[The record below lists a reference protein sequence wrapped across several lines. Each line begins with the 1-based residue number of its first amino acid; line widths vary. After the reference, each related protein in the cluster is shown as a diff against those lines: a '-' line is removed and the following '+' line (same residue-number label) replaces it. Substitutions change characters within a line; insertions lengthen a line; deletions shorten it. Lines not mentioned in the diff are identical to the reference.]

1 MSQDNELPIQ
11 IVIDPTGAKSGAD
24 QVIRSIDDIP
34 KRAKGGLEALQKSI
48 REAANFNAFKDG
60 GQVAKQAIDDILAR
74 GKYAAQERIRA
85 ERLAKDQFAAMEK
98 EKVAAFKAAEQER
111 AQIARISQ
119 ARDIAIWKEG
129 VAAFKAAEREK
140 AAANKAAQ
148 SQAFAQSPQGIF
160 QQAGIRSPTDVAK
173 ELQNLRQAKQLWEE
187 AGASTEGY
195 HGALQ
200 KINSQ
205 MNVLESGN
213 ARARGSFHKM
223 TAALASL
230 TFELTGALYGIMA
243 IGGAIAGGAIFGV
256 KFMKD
261 IEDAKMGI
269 SGTVLSMSLLNGVAM
284 TTKEAMGI
292 SNSVIDTLAQS
303 SLKYNVS
310 LADTA
315 KLFQAIVGPGT
326 AAGMTLEE
334 VGKTATIGAVAVK
347 SMGLNSMQVVQEV
360 RDLVQGGIQSASS
373 TLATALGLKDKDIK
387 AAKESAEG
395 LFVFLEKRM
404 EGFAMMAT
412 ERNNTLSG
420 SWDMLWMKV
429 QRLFADP
436 TVFSALVEGIKSIS
450 NAIATIETDAEGNFK
465 GLKFNESLI
474 SAVKSYSEAITGT
487 IKVVSTIVEYTLK
500 WYDAIVLVAG
510 LFVANKLFGAVLP
523 LLGRYVVGLGEAA
536 TATIALGTASE
547 VMAAKSVASAE
558 TVIATS
564 GGLAKGTLAARGG
577 LYGMLLWGVYELADF
592 AVHSKWVEDNIFATM
607 MKIGEWWDEIKKKM
621 GMGSQQ
627 DVIKD
632 RITKL
637 QAFKPTDFKDDMFGT
652 GADKWEA
659 NLAAIESYKKM
670 LDVIPAAEKKADD
683 SAEVRAKVALTAKI
697 QQGNKAEADMMMDFE
712 KHNPEAKRV
721 KAIEDASRRYN
732 IVLTGITA
740 TQDVLANK
748 SLTAAERLKQESDLR
763 DRATKAAKMYN
774 FEIEQANK
782 VKPDRGAGKA
792 AADAYAKF
800 SALENEL
807 VNAGTISFTD
817 AYNAR
822 IAMLDKYIK
831 KGLNVKAFLAE
842 ESKLTL
848 EFYKVEASRIDASVA
863 DGVRSYAEGYNA
875 KVALIESFKNKS
887 LSAATAEVEINKLR
901 VQLAKDSTAAMKD
914 IDAAMAKYAN
924 TLSDGAKYEKEFKD
938 ATKDKAGTMQ
948 KELDVLKALSDPTE
962 EQRKKM
968 DALTGSLKAYG
979 VAVVT
984 VTGVLKPML
993 DALQRADELKAM
1005 SDDTITKIQAQPLD
1019 LTIGGP
1025 QERTPIR
1032 QSGIDLAVYETL
1044 NMLLQDQIIHLGTIA
1059 ELNDKIA
1066 KSTGDERAGYE
1077 KSKKIIEDT
1086 TNSIKNQAKAIN
1098 LNKAYGDQFFNIF
1111 DKAGILFGKMAKPI
1125 ADVAKGVG
1133 NLIGASKTY
1142 NSSLEAAAKISD
1154 DVHNPDRIKMEQAA
1168 YKKLSDESID
1178 AYANI
1183 AGAAKGM
1190 FAENSAGYKLME
1202 TAEKAFRAVQLFGQI
1217 TGMAMDSK
1225 ATALSIENAIAT
1237 IAPNLAAGASKMF
1250 GQSGWG
1256 GFVGVAA
1263 MMAVMAAFGSF
1274 GGSSSSGAPS
1284 IPDNATSDFNQNN
1297 QGTGTVLGDST
1308 AKSETIAHG
1317 IDILAKHSFEMLD
1330 YDNKMLTALQ
1340 SIDRGMEGL
1349 ASALVRVGG
1358 ITGTG
1363 AISAFGTVEKSS
1375 SSPGFFGIGA
1385 STSSTNITD
1394 TGITIRGTVD
1404 ALSKATGIIQQYETV
1419 VETWTD
1425 SGFFGIGADS
1435 GTNISTSTKTLVGE
1449 VPRQIA
1455 LIFGSMSDSIKEGI
1469 DLLGLAANDTEM
1481 QAIMASIAAVPI
1493 DLKVSLKG
1501 LSGEDIKNAL
1511 NGVFSKAFDNMVSA
1525 IAPWAEEF
1533 QKVGEGIGETFI
1545 RLAADARLVNLSLK
1559 SVGTGSFD
1567 DAFKANTTGQSF
1579 ATYQQSANVQSA
1591 RSDVTA
1597 AQQVLALAQ
1606 ALPSVIVGLD
1616 DFGVATL
1623 RAGANVEAI
1632 TAAQL
1637 ELDAAN
1643 ARLNSTLADMGSVTD
1658 TYAQSLVR
1666 AREYLLEGA
1675 GGADAFAEKWQF
1687 FSDNFISDAV
1697 KLVAV
1702 QDSVNAAF
1710 ANMSAGTNGGLPG
1723 LGKQL
1728 SDLGYAIP
1736 KTNDEFAALVL
1747 KATNAA
1753 AGVGDFAESNADLTN
1768 TLLNLAPAFNQV
1780 QQAAQEAANS
1790 LRDYLEENFYT
1801 EAERKT
1807 RKTALG
1813 LLELTA
1819 VLEPLGLNTNMSH
1832 AEFLLLLPTLGLSA
1846 EAANN
1851 LAHSFVDVN
1860 GSAQGAADALANVV
1874 DSLNS
1879 FGTISVSYGSIY
1891 ESAAAQVEKISQTVS
1906 ASMSGASFS
1915 TSTSAQ
1921 ITALTELVRK
1931 SQYDL
1936 SKTPGGPGFSANRNY
1951 YGEIIRQANQE
1962 IGGLV
1967 KDLTNYTILE
1977 AQYSGKGKQLLDLQ
1991 KWNEEQTKLYRD
2003 NGISMVAL
2011 EQEYQRQRLEII
2023 NGGNA
2028 AAVSETSKFAD
2039 TLSAWLR
2046 SLDQNAALSPLTA
2059 QQQQIEAET
2068 QYVLDIARANA
2079 GDATAL
2085 ANITKDAELYLST
2098 TKAVSGFGADYSAV
2112 YSKVRTEV
2120 GSLANTTAGR
2130 PVTAEDITA
2139 LRLEIADEKA
2149 VIARLLEKGNAE
2161 AKAAAAELVAAV
2173 AVNTAKT
2180 VSATVNAS
2188 VLTETA

>member
-24 QVIRSIDDIP
+24 QVVRSIDDIP

-60 GQVAKQAIDDILAR
+60 GAVAKQAIDDILAR

-85 ERLAKDQFAAMEK
+85 ERLAKDQFALMEK

-160 QQAGIRSPTDVAK
+160 KQAGIRSPQDVAQ
-173 ELQNLRQAKQLWEE
+173 ELAALRQAKQLWEQ

-195 HGALQ
+195 RGALQ

-223 TAALASL
+223 TAAIASL
-230 TFELTGALYGIMA
+230 TFELTGALYGVMA
-243 IGGAIAGGAIFGV
+243 IGGAIAGGAIFGLAT
-256 KFMKD
+256 MKR
-261 IEDAKMGI
+261 IEDARTGITGILVSMGTI
-269 SGTVLSMSLLNGVAM
+269 NGKAMDFAQAWQVSGVYV
-284 TTKEAMGI
+284 KQI
-292 SNSVIDTLAQS
+292 QQD
-303 SLKYNVS
+303 SLKYGIDMGRLVEVNQAAIS
-310 LADTA
+310 GGLTA
-315 KLFQAIVGPGT
+315 ML
-326 AAGMTLEE
+326 TLEQIQK
-334 VGKTATIGAVAVK
+334 VATAGAIAV
-347 SMGLNSMQVVQEV
+347 SSLGLNSQQYVQEV
-360 RDLVQGGIQSASS
+360 RDLISGGIQPASS
-373 TLATALGLKDKDIK
+373 TLARSIGVTDALLKQWKAEGPEKVVKELTDRLQGFLVVADEVRSKTLTGSWDILQARLGMLLSDEAGFGAIKKAVIDVANYIGTVDPISKKFEFNPEALALAQSYWDQLKSVGSMLWNILEIFASLSPAILKVAQFVSMVVIQFEMLFTTAIAGIKQVKDVAGMLFAGNAFGNKDSFNLVGKQYTEDMEKLARKLGVVSGEFFGLGKAASKTTEEISNGAIKLSDVTGRGTQAALTHFQEFYKKHKSVNTKFQDETLELDKVFYAAQLSLASEFSDKMVQLSILANMKKSVLASTDYGQEQKDKMIAGLSKKERDLVESAKSKALEDLRKQRSEIVIKKPIDHSIEKAERALSKRLLEEYKARSTALDEQLATDFKSYSEWYDAKVDLIEKSDRRGLDENK
-387 AAKESAEG
+387 AAKEMS
-395 LFVFLEKRM
+395 
-404 EGFAMMAT
+404 
-412 ERNNTLSG
+412 TL
-420 SWDMLWMKV
+420 
-429 QRLFADP
+429 R
-436 TVFSALVEGIKSIS
+436 IK
-450 NAIATIETDAEGNFK
+450 
-465 GLKFNESLI
+465 
-474 SAVKSYSEAITGT
+474 
-487 IKVVSTIVEYTLK
+487 
-500 WYDAIVLVAG
+500 
-510 LFVANKLFGAVLP
+510 
-523 LLGRYVVGLGEAA
+523 
-536 TATIALGTASE
+536 
-547 VMAAKSVASAE
+547 
-558 TVIATS
+558 
-564 GGLAKGTLAARGG
+564 
-577 LYGMLLWGVYELADF
+577 
-592 AVHSKWVEDNIFATM
+592 
-607 MKIGEWWDEIKKKM
+607 
-621 GMGSQQ
+621 
-627 DVIKD
+627 
-632 RITKL
+632 
-637 QAFKPTDFKDDMFGT
+637 
-652 GADKWEA
+652 
-659 NLAAIESYKKM
+659 
-670 LDVIPAAEKKADD
+670 
-683 SAEVRAKVALTAKI
+683 
-697 QQGNKAEADMMMDFE
+697 
-712 KHNPEAKRV
+712 
-721 KAIEDASRRYN
+721 
-732 IVLTGITA
+732 
-740 TQDVLANK
+740 
-748 SLTAAERLKQESDLR
+748 
-763 DRATKAAKMYN
+763 
-774 FEIEQANK
+774 
-782 VKPDRGAGKA
+782 
-792 AADAYAKF
+792 
-800 SALENEL
+800 
-807 VNAGTISFTD
+807 
-817 AYNAR
+817 
-822 IAMLDKYIK
+822 
-831 KGLNVKAFLAE
+831 
-842 ESKLTL
+842 
-848 EFYKVEASRIDASVA
+848 
-863 DGVRSYAEGYNA
+863 
-875 KVALIESFKNKS
+875 
-887 LSAATAEVEINKLR
+887 
-901 VQLAKDSTAAMKD
+901 LAKDSTAAMKD
-914 IDAAMAKYAN
+914 IDAATAKYAN
-924 TLSDGAKYEKEFKD
+924 TLSDGARYEKDFLD
-938 ATKDKAGTMQ
+938 ATKNKAGIME

-984 VTGVLKPML
+984 VTDVLKPML
-993 DALQRADELKAM
+993 DALQRADELKAL

-1019 LTIGGP
+1019 LAIGGP
-1025 QERTPIR
+1025 QERTPIG
-1032 QSGIDLAVYETL
+1032 QSGIDLAVYENL
-1044 NMLLQDQIIHLGTIA
+1044 NMLLQDQTIHLGTIA

-1066 KSTGDERAGYE
+1066 NSSGDVKAGYE
-1077 KSKKIIEDT
+1077 KSKKVIEDI
-1086 TNSIKNQAKAIN
+1086 TNAIKNQAKAIN
-1098 LNKAYGDQFFNIF
+1098 LSKAYGDQFFNIF

-1154 DVHNPDRIKMEQAA
+1154 DVHNPERLKMEQAA
-1168 YKKLSDESID
+1168 YKKLSDDSID

-1190 FAENSAGYKLME
+1190 FEENSAGYKLME

-1284 IPDNATSDFNQNN
+1284 IPEESTADYLQKQ
-1297 QGTGTVLGDST
+1297 QGTGTVLGDSA

-1340 SIDRGMEGL
+1340 NIDRGMEGL
-1349 ASALVRVGG
+1349 ASALVKVGG

-1363 AISAFGTVEKSS
+1363 AISAFGTVEQSS

-1394 TGITIRGTVD
+1394 TGIMIRGTVE

-1435 GTNISTSTKTLVGE
+1435 GTNINTSTKTLVGE

-1481 QAIMASIAAVPI
+1481 QAIMATIAAVPL

-1511 NGVFSKAFDNMVSA
+1511 DGVFSKAFDNMVSA

-1545 RLAADARLVNLSLK
+1545 RLAADARLVNLSLQ
-1559 SVGTGSFD
+1559 SVGAGSFD
-1567 DAFKANTTGQSF
+1567 DAFKGSTSGQEF
-1579 ATYQQSANVQSA
+1579 ATYQQSANVRSA
-1591 RSDVTA
+1591 QSDVSA
-1597 AQQVLALAQ
+1597 AQQALTLAQ
-1606 ALPSVIVGLD
+1606 SLPRVIVGLD

-1643 ARLNSTLADMGSVTD
+1643 ARLNSTLADMGDITD
-1658 TYAQSLVR
+1658 TYAQALVR

-1710 ANMSAGTNGGLPG
+1710 ANMSAGSNGGLAG

-1736 KTNDEFAALVL
+1736 KTNDEFAELVL

-1790 LRDYLEENFYT
+1790 LNDYLEQSFYT
-1801 EAERKT
+1801 DAEQKSRKV
-1807 RKTALG
+1807 ASG

-1819 VLEPLGLNTNMSH
+1819 VLEPLGLSTSMSH

-1860 GSAQGAADALANVV
+1860 GSAQDAADALANVV

-1906 ASMSGASFS
+1906 TSMSGASFS

-1931 SQYDL
+1931 SQFDL
-1936 SKTPGGPGFSANRNY
+1936 SKTPGGPSFSANRNY
-1951 YGEIIRQANQE
+1951 YEEIIRQANQE

-1967 KDLTNYTILE
+1967 KDLTDYTILE
-1977 AQYSGKGKQLLDLQ
+1977 AQYSGKGEQLLNLQ

-2003 NGISMVAL
+2003 NGISMIAL

-2023 NGGNA
+2023 NGGNE

-2161 AKAAAAELVAAV
+2161 AKTAAAELVAAV

>member
-24 QVIRSIDDIP
+24 QVVRSIDDIP

-85 ERLAKDQFAAMEK
+85 ERVAKDQFAAMEK

-119 ARDIAIWKEG
+119 ARDVAIWKEG

-140 AAANKAAQ
+140 AAANKAA
-148 SQAFAQSPQGIF
+148 
-160 QQAGIRSPTDVAK
+160 
-173 ELQNLRQAKQLWEE
+173 
-187 AGASTEGY
+187 
-195 HGALQ
+195 
-200 KINSQ
+200 Q

-230 TFELTGALYGIMA
+230 TFELTGALYGFMA
-243 IGGAIAGGAIFGV
+243 IGGAIAGGAIFGISFL
-256 KFMKD
+256 KS
-261 IEDAKMGI
+261 IEDTKHGI
-269 SGTVLSMSLLNGVAM
+269 AATLTAMSGAAGVQMSY
-284 TTKEAMGI
+284 
-292 SNSVIDTLAQS
+292 AQS
-303 SLKYNVS
+303 SAIAGKEIEQLNKNSIKYNIS
-310 LADTA
+310 LEDIA
-315 KLFQAIVGPGT
+315 KTYQAIIGPGM
-326 AAGMTLEE
+326 AAGMTLKEI
-334 VGKTATIGAVAVK
+334 GQIATIGTVAVK
-347 SMGLNSMQVVQEV
+347 SLALDSRQVVQEV
-360 RDLVQGGIQSASS
+360 RDLVQGGIQAASS

-395 LFVFLEKRM
+395 LFTFLEKRLS
-404 EGFAMMAT
+404 GYVLAAA
-412 ERNNTLSG
+412 ERQNTLTG
-420 SWDMLWMKV
+420 SWDVLKIKI
-429 QRLFADP
+429 QRLFSDESGFNAFKEMLNKISSAIGEVNYKTGEIKFNPDLVK
-436 TVFSALVEGIKSIS
+436 TVESYWTTLKLVGSALATLIEYTIKLAPYIIAAGTAFISFKLGTKLIPLLSGYMDTFMVKLAATPAAMKGVEVATESMYAKFSKLSFATKGGIIGLVIWGLYEVADYFGLIDNIFKTAENRAKAAYDKIKAMGNIGEVEGALGTEERKLARMKLSKDANIS
-450 NAIATIETDAEGNFK
+450 TRVEVFGFKGALNETNMQREIIAQERLVSATRAHVDKLKQIEQDRAGAEGNMQFAQSTQ
-465 GLKFNESLI
+465 SL
-474 SAVKSYSEAITGT
+474 ARYSTSIKDAIG
-487 IKVVSTIVEYTLK
+487 IQAEYTQK
-500 WYDAIVLVAG
+500 
-510 LFVANKLFGAVLP
+510 
-523 LLGRYVVGLGEAA
+523 
-536 TATIALGTASE
+536 ASE
-547 VMAAKSVASAE
+547 FNKQIEIARKPRYGE
-558 TVIATS
+558 T
-564 GGLAKGTLAARGG
+564 
-577 LYGMLLWGVYELADF
+577 EEE
-592 AVHSKWVEDNIFATM
+592 SKKTN
-607 MKIGEWWDEIKKKM
+607 EI
-621 GMGSQQ
+621 
-627 DVIKD
+627 
-632 RITKL
+632 RL
-637 QAFKPTDFKDDMFGT
+637 QAEKDYSR
-652 GADKWEA
+652 
-659 NLAAIESYKKM
+659 NM
-670 LDVIPAAEKKADD
+670 LDI
-683 SAEVRAKVALTAKI
+683 S
-697 QQGNKAEADMMMDFE
+697 NKRDKDL
-712 KHNPEAKRV
+712 
-721 KAIEDASRRYN
+721 ASLN
-732 IVLTGITA
+732 
-740 TQDVLANK
+740 
-748 SLTAAERLKQESDLR
+748 
-763 DRATKAAKMYN
+763 
-774 FEIEQANK
+774 
-782 VKPDRGAGKA
+782 KPDRGAARAEKELSKRLLEEYKARSTALDEQLATDFKSYSEWYDAKVDLIERSDRRGLDENKA
-792 AADAYAKF
+792 AKEMSD
-800 SALENEL
+800 L
-807 VNAGTISFTD
+807 
-817 AYNAR
+817 R
-822 IAMLDKYIK
+822 IK
-831 KGLNVKAFLAE
+831 
-842 ESKLTL
+842 
-848 EFYKVEASRIDASVA
+848 
-863 DGVRSYAEGYNA
+863 
-875 KVALIESFKNKS
+875 
-887 LSAATAEVEINKLR
+887 
-901 VQLAKDSTAAMKD
+901 LAKDSTAAMKD
-914 IDAAMAKYAN
+914 IDAATAKYAD
-924 TLSDGAKYEKEFKD
+924 TLSDGARYEKDFLD
-938 ATKDKAGTMQ
+938 ATKNKAGIME

-979 VAVVT
+979 TAVVT
-984 VTGVLKPML
+984 VTDVLKPML
-993 DALQRADELKAM
+993 DALQRADELKAI

-1019 LTIGGP
+1019 LAIGGP
-1025 QERTPIR
+1025 QERTPIG

-1066 KSTGDERAGYE
+1066 NSNGDVKAGYE
-1077 KSKKIIEDT
+1077 KSKKVIEDI
-1086 TNSIKNQAKAIN
+1086 TNAIKNQAKAIN

-1142 NSSLEAAAKISD
+1142 NRSLEAAAKISD
-1154 DVHNPDRIKMEQAA
+1154 DVHNPERLKMEQAA

-1190 FAENSAGYKLME
+1190 FEENSTGYKVME
-1202 TAEKAFRAVQLFGQI
+1202 AAEKAFRAVQLFGQI

-1263 MMAVMAAFGSF
+1263 MMAVMAAFGGF

-1284 IPDNATSDFNQNN
+1284 IPEEATSDFNQNN

-1330 YDNKMLTALQ
+1330 YDNKMLTAMQ

-1349 ASALVRVGG
+1349 ASALVKVGG

-1363 AISAFGTVEKSS
+1363 AISAFGTVEQSS

-1394 TGITIRGTVD
+1394 TGIMIRGTVE

-1435 GTNISTSTKTLVGE
+1435 GTNINTSTKTLVGE

-1481 QAIMASIAAVPI
+1481 QAIMATIAAVPL

-1511 NGVFSKAFDNMVSA
+1511 DGVFSKAFDNMVSA

-1545 RLAADARLVNLSLK
+1545 RLAADARLVNLSLQ
-1559 SVGTGSFD
+1559 SVGAGSFD
-1567 DAFKANTTGQSF
+1567 DAFKGSTSGQEF
-1579 ATYQQSANVQSA
+1579 ATYQQSADVQAA
-1591 RSDVTA
+1591 RSGVAAAEQALAAAQAIPRIIFGLDEFGESTVLLGHDIESVTA
-1597 AQQVLALAQ
+1597 AQLA
-1606 ALPSVIVGLD
+1606 
-1616 DFGVATL
+1616 
-1623 RAGANVEAI
+1623 
-1632 TAAQL
+1632 
-1637 ELDAAN
+1637 LDAAN
-1643 ARLNSTLADMGSVTD
+1643 AHLNSTLADMGDITD
-1658 TYAQSLVR
+1658 TYAQALVR

-1710 ANMSAGTNGGLPG
+1710 ANMSAGSNGGLAG

-1736 KTNDEFAALVL
+1736 KTNDEFAELVL

-1790 LRDYLEENFYT
+1790 LNDYLEQSFYT
-1801 EAERKT
+1801 DAEQKSRKV
-1807 RKTALG
+1807 ASG

-1819 VLEPLGLNTNMSH
+1819 VLEPLGLSTSMSH

-1860 GSAQGAADALANVV
+1860 GSAQDAADALANVV

-1906 ASMSGASFS
+1906 TSMSGASFS

-1931 SQYDL
+1931 SQFDL
-1936 SKTPGGPGFSANRNY
+1936 SKTPGGPSFSANRNY
-1951 YGEIIRQANQE
+1951 YEEIIRQANQE

-1967 KDLTNYTILE
+1967 KDLTDYTILE
-1977 AQYSGKGKQLLDLQ
+1977 AQYSGKGEQLLNLQ

-2003 NGISMVAL
+2003 NGISMIAL

-2023 NGGNA
+2023 NGGNE